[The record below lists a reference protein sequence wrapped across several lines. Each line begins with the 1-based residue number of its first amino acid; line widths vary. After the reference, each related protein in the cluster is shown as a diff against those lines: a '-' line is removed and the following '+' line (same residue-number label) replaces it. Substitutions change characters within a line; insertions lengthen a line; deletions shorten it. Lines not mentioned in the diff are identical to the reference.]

1 MFLNNLPSDSIG
13 ISLHVYKRVCIILL
27 KQHLSDI
34 QIKYRD
40 IVSFRGNLKAEF
52 LTFIASIEN
61 STIMFCTVYFKAMD
75 IYEVDNEVCSL
86 FHILM
91 NM

>member
-1 MFLNNLPSDSIG
+1 MLSRHYFLLPNGIRMFLNNLPSDSIG

-40 IVSFRGNLKAEF
+40 IVPFRGNLKAEF
-52 LTFIASIEN
+52 
-61 STIMFCTVYFKAMD
+61 
-75 IYEVDNEVCSL
+75 
-86 FHILM
+86 
-91 NM
+91 